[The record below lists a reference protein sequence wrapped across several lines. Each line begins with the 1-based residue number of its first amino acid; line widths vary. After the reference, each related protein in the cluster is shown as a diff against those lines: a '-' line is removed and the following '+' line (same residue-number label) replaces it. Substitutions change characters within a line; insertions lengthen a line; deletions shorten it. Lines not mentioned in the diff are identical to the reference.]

1 MQQVISQK
9 KRERKLQVKK
19 NIQVYQ
25 MLFSKGFIHMK
36 FLKMAGHP
44 MHLMQEQK
52 SEMHFQIKCL
62 IFFSGLSGGSEENSW
77 EKNRNE
83 IPDNS
88 SGNGFHMDG
97 SAAQTAVNT
106 GQTAEN
112 TAVIADALDITNEQ
126 LKYLRDIAE
135 RDTVNRFTTASI
147 KVEMTNQNN
156 INSGMDIDG
165 VVNGLALA
173 VSDAMSQAA
182 EGVHI

>member
-1 MQQVISQK
+1 
-9 KRERKLQVKK
+9 
-19 NIQVYQ
+19 
-25 MLFSKGFIHMK
+25 
-36 FLKMAGHP
+36 
-44 MHLMQEQK
+44 
-52 SEMHFQIKCL
+52 
-62 IFFSGLSGGSEENSW
+62 
-77 EKNRNE
+77 
-83 IPDNS
+83 
-88 SGNGFHMDG
+88 MDG